1 MVKKKVF
8 TKIEMEN
15 GIRGG
20 GFYERSAGKKK
31 KKKRKTKVVSES
43 DIQTD

>member
-1 MVKKKVF
+1 
-8 TKIEMEN
+8 MELEVV
-15 GIRGG
+15 IFMREVL
-20 GFYERSAGKKK
+20 ERK